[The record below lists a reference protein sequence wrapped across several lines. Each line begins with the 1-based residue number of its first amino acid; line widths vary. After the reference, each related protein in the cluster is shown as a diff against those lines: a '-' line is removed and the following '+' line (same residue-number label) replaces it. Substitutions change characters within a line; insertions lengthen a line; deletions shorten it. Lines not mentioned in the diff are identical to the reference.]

1 MSNLSAFLNPVSVAE
16 EKEVVISKRFLD
28 GMGKPAPFK
37 IRSISQVEN
46 ESISKKCSGY
56 RKVKGQQVEYFDNIR
71 YSQELV
77 LAAVVFPDMREAELC
92 ERYGVADPAL
102 TASAMLLPGEFS
114 SLVQEIMNLSG
125 FEEEDV
131 QAKAKN

>member
-1 MSNLSAFLNPVSVAE
+1 MSNLSAFLNPVSVSE
-16 EKEVVISKRFLD
+16 EKEVIVSKRFQD
-28 GMGKPAPFK
+28 EKGKPVPFK
-37 IRSISQVEN
+37 IRSLSQVEN
-46 ESISKKCSGY
+46 EALSKKCSGY

-77 LAAVVFPDMREAELC
+77 LAAVVFPDMRDADLC
-92 ERYGVADPAL
+92 KRYGVADPAL

-114 SLVQEIMNLSG
+114 RLVEEIMGLSG
-125 FEEEDV
+125 FEEEDA